1 MKPLPHLETITTP
14 VADHKDPNKV
24 FWTMRDGQQI
34 DVDEMTEEHLRN
46 ALKMIIR
53 NAQAQQEKPR
63 PAFEVNGEIAQE
75 DAGMFDVF
83 QKIGDLFQETFGYYP
98 EDYPEGQSPGS

>member
-1 MKPLPHLETITTP
+1 MKPLPHLEPITTP

-46 ALKMIIR
+46 TLKMIIR
-53 NAQAQQEKPR
+53 NAEEKQEKPR
-63 PAFEVNGEIAQE
+63 TAFQVNGELAQE
-75 DAGMFDVF
+75 DADKFDVF
-83 QKIGDLFQETFGYYP
+83 QKIGIMFQEAADSYYP
-98 EDYPEGQSPGS
+98 ENQNPWA

>member
-1 MKPLPHLETITTP
+1 MKPLPHLEPITTP
-14 VADHKDPNKV
+14 VADYKDPNKV

-34 DVDEMTEEHLRN
+34 DVDEMTKEHLRN

-63 PAFEVNGEIAQE
+63 PAFQVNGELAQE
-75 DAGMFDVF
+75 HADQFDVF
-83 QKIGDLFQETFGYYP
+83 QKIGLLHKEEYNYYP
-98 EDYPEGQSPGS
+98 QDQ

>member
-1 MKPLPHLETITTP
+1 MKPLPHLEPITTP

-24 FWTMRDGQQI
+24 FWTMRDGQQV

-75 DAGMFDVF
+75 HADQFDVF
-83 QKIGDLFQETFGYYP
+83 QKIGFLHQEEVDSYYP
-98 EDYPEGQSPGS
+98 ENQKP